1 MKLKSLA
8 LAVGFSVLS
17 FNASAAADLSKET
30 AAYKAFVVE
39 QIDLLLAD
47 TEKFADYLKKGDLEN
62 AKKVYAVARMYYER
76 SEPIAESFGDLDP
89 RIDARL
95 ADLTAEVK
103 EAGKAKDDADAEKHA
118 TAIWTKCSPIRLPVF
133 LR

>member
-1 MKLKSLA
+1 MFPNLTILPRGKTALLRFSFTSSQILSNGVSMKLKSLA

-39 QIDLLLAD
+39 QIDLLLAN

-76 SEPIAESFGDLDP
+76 SEPRA
-89 RIDARL
+89 L
-95 ADLTAEVK
+95 ATLTRASTPV
-103 EAGKAKDDADAEKHA
+103 
-118 TAIWTKCSPIRLPVF
+118 SPTSPPK
-133 LR
+133 

>member
-95 ADLTAEVK
+95 ADLTAEV
-103 EAGKAKDDADAEKHA
+103 
-118 TAIWTKCSPIRLPVF
+118 
-133 LR
+133 

>member
-17 FNASAAADLSKET
+17 FNASAAADLSKEI

-47 TEKFADYLKKGDLEN
+47 TEKFADYLKKGDIDN
-62 AKKVYAVARMYYER
+62 AKKIIRHRPYVLRALR
-76 SEPIAESFGDLDP
+76 
-89 RIDARL
+89 
-95 ADLTAEVK
+95 ADRREL
-103 EAGKAKDDADAEKHA
+103 
-118 TAIWTKCSPIRLPVF
+118 WRP
-133 LR
+133 